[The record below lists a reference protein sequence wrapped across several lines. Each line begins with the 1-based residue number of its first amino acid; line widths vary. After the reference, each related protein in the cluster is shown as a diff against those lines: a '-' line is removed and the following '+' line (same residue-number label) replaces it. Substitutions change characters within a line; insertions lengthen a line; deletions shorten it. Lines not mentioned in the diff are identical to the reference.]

1 MITTDKTITI
11 RKQDECPIPGTLIK
25 STAPII
31 LHIIGDDV
39 HLPRLDLIGE
49 GNRSKKQIGIFSE
62 TASHCSIK
70 RGLIQQVTTCVKLDR
85 QAAKWEVCSLELL
98 PYGKE
103 AGFGYGVLI
112 GSTEHTITNLK
123 GYGNSNDLRHVLYL
137 TDGASFC
144 NVDTVEGNASNNA
157 TVAVFSGSDRRAAHN
172 TLRNIIARNQMPGGT
187 DSAGLEID
195 GNVLGTV
202 IRDYRC
208 RGIGRNGITVK
219 SMGLIGQS
227 DTLIDGFVIEDCGEH
242 GILLDG
248 VNGCIIK
255 NGIVREVSKSSNTSF
270 SCIHI
275 VSWYR
280 EEVTINGV
288 KRKVPQVRSE
298 NILIDQTVS
307 LHQGIARET
316 VNINNTPPVPSNIFN
331 RSTEI

>member
-25 STAPII
+25 STANPIV
-31 LHIIGDDV
+31 HIIGDDV

-70 RGLIQQVTTCVKLDR
+70 RGLIQQVSTCVKLDR
-85 QAAKWEVCSLELL
+85 QATNWDIDRLDLL

-103 AGFGYGVLI
+103 AGFGYGILI
-112 GSTEHTITNLK
+112 GSENHLITRIR
-123 GYGNSNDLRHVLYL
+123 GYGTAADLRHVLYL

-144 NVDTVEGNASNNA
+144 TAEDIEGNASNNA
-157 TVAVFSGSDRRAAHN
+157 TVAIFSGSDRRAAHN
-172 TLRNIIARNQMPGGT
+172 TLRNIIAKNQMPGGT

-195 GNVLGTV
+195 GNVLGTR
-202 IRDYRC
+202 IYNYSC

-248 VNGCIIK
+248 VNGCIVK
-255 NGIVREVSKSSNTSF
+255 NGIVRGISKSAFAFF

-307 LHQGIARET
+307 LFQRSAREF
-316 VNINNTPPVPSNIFN
+316 VNINNTPPVPSDIFN